1 MKLRELRKGFVNWL
15 AKLFGIIFVLF
26 LIFGCLKFYYN
37 SFKKDKEIRT
47 PVKMYEIDSI
57 TKENDNLIIEVNY
70 LDSIKNEKII
80 EVKSLDNDSTLMLF
94 YKLIRK

>member
-1 MKLRELRKGFVNWL
+1 MKLREFKKGFVSWF

-26 LIFGCLKFYYN
+26 LIVGCLKFYYN
-37 SFKKDKEIRT
+37 SFKKDKEIST
-47 PVKMYEIDSI
+47 PVKNHEIDSI